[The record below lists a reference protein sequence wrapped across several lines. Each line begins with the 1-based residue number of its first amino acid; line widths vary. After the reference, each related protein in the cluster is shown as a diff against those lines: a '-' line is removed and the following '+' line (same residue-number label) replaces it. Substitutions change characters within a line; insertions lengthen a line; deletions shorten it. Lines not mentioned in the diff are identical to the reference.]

1 MRRTALA
8 LALLA
13 LPFFSAFADDPQ
25 PPKPDLYVVHEEV
38 VPPGMMM
45 KYEAVTK
52 EMLGTFAA
60 KNVMN
65 PNLAFS
71 TFMTNDMHYVYL
83 SRLTGG
89 LNGLEAMYNAWMS
102 MPDTVGKDKWK
113 DLETRGSATM
123 SSYNEVLIMRRPDLS
138 YEPASPR
145 LKLEE
150 QAYYRWQFYYLQPGK
165 ESEAEQICRD
175 YAALFKSKN
184 VSDGF
189 TIFMAMMGQDLPL
202 LVAAIPAR
210 SPADFAMVDEKNSAM
225 LGNDL
230 RALQMRALSIT
241 RRLENREGWYRPD
254 LSYPMPSKSAK

>member
-1 MRRTALA
+1 MKRTALA

-13 LPFFSAFADDPQ
+13 LPLFSAFAADM
-25 PPKPDLYVVHEEV
+25 PKPDLYVVHEEV

-45 KYEAVTK
+45 RYEAVTK
-52 EMLGTFAA
+52 EMLGTLAS

-65 PNLAFS
+65 PNVAFS
-71 TFMTNDMHYVYL
+71 AFMTNDMHYVYL

-89 LNGLEAMYNAWMS
+89 LSGLEAMYNAWMS
-102 MPDTVGKDKWK
+102 MPDAVGKDKWK

-123 SSYNEVLIMRRPDLS
+123 SSYNEILIMRRPDLS

-145 LKLEE
+145 LTREE
-150 QAYYRWQFYYLQPGK
+150 QVYYHWQFYYLQAGK

-175 YAALFKSKN
+175 YVALFKSKN
-184 VSDGF
+184 VPDGF

-210 SPADFAMVDEKNSAM
+210 NPADFAMVDQKNSAT
-225 LGNDL
+225 LGDDL

-254 LSYPMPSKSAK
+254 LSYPMPSKSTK